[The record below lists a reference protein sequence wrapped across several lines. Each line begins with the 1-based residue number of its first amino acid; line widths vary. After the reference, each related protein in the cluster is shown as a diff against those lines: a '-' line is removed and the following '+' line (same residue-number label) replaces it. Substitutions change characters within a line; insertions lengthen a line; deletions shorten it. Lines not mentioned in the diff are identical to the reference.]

1 MTKVVLRAD
10 VSGVG
15 KKGDILD
22 LADGFARNYL
32 VPRGQALVASAGIEA
47 QANAMRRS
55 RDVKDGRERETAEQ
69 VARTLVPA
77 VIALKAKTSG
87 SQGKLFGSVTTA
99 DLVEAV
105 AAQTGITLDK
115 RTSTWPSTSAP
126 SAPTRPRSSSTP
138 TSSSASPSRSNGAD
152 APRSCARLG
161 TAWTAFG
168 RLPCCFVEPQLAR
181 RRLDELA
188 GEHRAR
194 GLPHPARGMFAAKPL
209 RTPVRASEPSPWDE
223 RLFV

>member
-55 RDVKDGRERETAEQ
+55 RDVKEGREREAAEQ

-115 RTSTWPSTSAP
+115 RDIHLAEHVRT
-126 SAPTRPRSSSTP
+126 
-138 TSSSASPSRSNGAD
+138 
-152 APRSCARLG
+152 LG
-161 TAWTAFG
+161 THQAQVKLHADVQFT
-168 RLPCCFVEPQLAR
+168 VTIEV
-181 RRLDELA
+181 
-188 GEHRAR
+188 HR
-194 GLPHPARGMFAAKPL
+194 
-209 RTPVRASEPSPWDE
+209 S
-223 RLFV
+223 